1 MINKPR
7 LLFHVQ
13 HMLGIGH
20 RIRAER
26 IAVACVEAG
35 FDVTL
40 IEGGVPALECDT
52 PPGLTRVQLPPARA
66 ADAAFSAV
74 VDADTGQV
82 VDDAW
87 RARRLAASLAALETC
102 QPDILLVEG
111 FPFARRAFR
120 FELIPLVQQ
129 ARTRGARTAVSVRD
143 ILVMRSD
150 SLKVAQI
157 AEMARS
163 LFDTVL
169 VHGDPGFAQL
179 VDSFPA
185 AAVLADRLV
194 YTGIVSPPPPAAI
207 LDFPTS
213 EQVGEVIVSCGGGAV
228 GGALIRA
235 AVAAR
240 PLSRLADRTWRIL
253 IGPNLPPEDRAVLD
267 ALPTGII
274 VEAARHDFT
283 SLLAGAAL
291 SISQAGYNTV
301 ADLAVTGCPSVLVPF
316 AGPGGKETE
325 QPMRAA
331 LLAAAGRVICLPEQ
345 DLTPGRLAQAVD
357 RALALPRQSQSPYR
371 LQGATQSAAALMDLL
386 GGEGQ

>member
-1 MINKPR
+1 NMINKPR

-74 VDADTGQV
+74 VDADTGQI

-240 PLSRLADRTWRIL
+240 PLSRLADRTWRI
-253 IGPNLPPEDRAVLD
+253 
-267 ALPTGII
+267 
-274 VEAARHDFT
+274 
-283 SLLAGAAL
+283 
-291 SISQAGYNTV
+291 
-301 ADLAVTGCPSVLVPF
+301 
-316 AGPGGKETE
+316 
-325 QPMRAA
+325 
-331 LLAAAGRVICLPEQ
+331 
-345 DLTPGRLAQAVD
+345 
-357 RALALPRQSQSPYR
+357 
-371 LQGATQSAAALMDLL
+371 
-386 GGEGQ
+386 

>member
-1 MINKPR
+1 MNDKPR

-13 HMLGIGH
+13 QMLGIGH

-26 IAVACVEAG
+26 IALACVEVG

-40 IEGGVPALECDT
+40 MEGGVPALECDT
-52 PPGLTRVQLPPARA
+52 PPSLTRVQLPSARS

-74 VDADTGQV
+74 VDVDTGQV

-87 RARRLAASLAALETC
+87 RARRLAASLAALKTC

-120 FELIPLVQQ
+120 FELVPLVQQ
-129 ARTRGARTAVSVRD
+129 ARTMGAQTAVSVRD

-163 LFDTVL
+163 LFDAVL

-185 AAVLADRLV
+185 AAVLADRLI

-207 LDFPTS
+207 SDFPTS
-213 EQVGEVIVSCGGGAV
+213 EQVREVIVSCGGGAV

-253 IGPNLPPEDRAVLD
+253 IGPNLPPGDRAILD
-267 ALPTGII
+267 ALPNGII
-274 VEAARHDFT
+274 AEAARHDFT
-283 SLLAGAAL
+283 ALLAGAAV

-316 AGPGGKETE
+316 GGPGGKETE
-325 QPMRAA
+325 QPMRAK
-331 LLAAAGRVICLPEQ
+331 LLEAAGRVVCLPES
-345 DLTPGRLAQAVD
+345 DLTPGTLAQAVD
-357 RALALPRQSQSPYR
+357 RALVLPRQSQSPYR
-371 LQGATQSAAALMDLL
+371 LKGAAQSAAALMELL
-386 GGEGQ
+386 GGERR

>member
-1 MINKPR
+1 MNDKPR

-26 IAVACVEAG
+26 IALACVDVG

-40 IEGGVPALECDT
+40 MEGGVPALECDT
-52 PPGLTRVQLPPARA
+52 PPGLTRVQLPSARS

-87 RARRLAASLAALETC
+87 RARRLAASLAALETS

-120 FELIPLVQQ
+120 FELVPLVQQ
-129 ARTRGARTAVSVRD
+129 ARTMGARTVVSVRD
-143 ILVMRSD
+143 ILVARSD
-150 SLKVAQI
+150 LSKVAQI
-157 AEMARS
+157 AELTRL

-185 AAVLADRLV
+185 AAVVADRLI
-194 YTGIVSPPPPAAI
+194 YTGIVSPPPPMPI
-207 LDFPTS
+207 SDRPNL
-213 EQVGEVIVSCGGGAV
+213 EQAGEVIVSCGGGAV

-267 ALPTGII
+267 VLPNGII

-283 SLLAGAAL
+283 SLLAGASL

-357 RALALPRQSQSPYR
+357 RALALPRPSQSPYR

-386 GGEGQ
+386 GGEGR